1 MGEMN
6 LERWE
11 ATEKPEAI
19 GLTEIDWETWKQ
31 WAKENNP
38 EGGR

>member
-11 ATEKPEAI
+11 AIEKPEATA
-19 GLTEIDWETWKQ
+19 LAEIDWEAWKK

-38 EGGR
+38 VK